1 MGGPARCYS
10 FTGSRPTQRRRHGRK
25 KCVANC
31 NSELSREGARVLVSS
46 SALSRWLKLTKARSY
61 AAVKLGKLL
70 FPLFALA
77 LDLPETFFDDK
88 VLLLRIVFVHID
100 SDKND
105 NGRPSVPLH

>member
-1 MGGPARCYS
+1 M
-10 FTGSRPTQRRRHGRK
+10 
-25 KCVANC
+25 
-31 NSELSREGARVLVSS
+31 
-46 SALSRWLKLTKARSY
+46 
-61 AAVKLGKLL
+61 KLGKLL

-88 VLLLRIVFVHID
+88 VLLLRNVFVHID